1 MGLMLLVSACA
12 SEPQPLP
19 QPKETYP
26 YGMTEKEWNEL
37 SIKDKARIRRD
48 FYFYE
53 KGTISFVDPQMEV
66 EGKKKLFPTIFAVR
80 PRRPDQLSKNKKKPL
95 IRAVFYFI
103 RRVAYFLPNGR
114 PADKTRFP
122 LSGFRPRFSGR
133 HRPAH
138 MKSGEPVSKS
148 RSRRSLHTR
157 LSDNC

>member
-1 MGLMLLVSACA
+1 MKKLLAMGLMLFVSACA

-66 EGKKKLFPTIFAVR
+66 EGKKRSCSLQYSQSGLGAQTNCRKIKKAAHPSGFFTYS
-80 PRRPDQLSKNKKKPL
+80 PRR
-95 IRAVFYFI
+95 I
-103 RRVAYFLPNGR
+103 
-114 PADKTRFP
+114 
-122 LSGFRPRFSGR
+122 FS
-133 HRPAH
+133 
-138 MKSGEPVSKS
+138 SQ
-148 RSRRSLHTR
+148 RSA
-157 LSDNC
+157 C

>member
-66 EGKKKLFPTIFAVR
+66 EGKKKLFLTTFAVR
-80 PRRPDQLSKNKKKPL
+80 LRRQNQLSKNKKAAHPSGFL
-95 IRAVFYFI
+95 FI

-114 PADKTRFP
+114 PADKMRFP

-133 HRPAH
+133 RRPAR

>member
-1 MGLMLLVSACA
+1 MKKLLAMGLMLLVSACA

-66 EGKKKLFPTIFAVR
+66 EGKKKLFLTTFAVR
-80 PRRPDQLSKNKKKPL
+80 LRRPNQLSKNKK
-95 IRAVFYFI
+95 
-103 RRVAYFLPNGR
+103 
-114 PADKTRFP
+114 
-122 LSGFRPRFSGR
+122 
-133 HRPAH
+133 
-138 MKSGEPVSKS
+138 S
-148 RSRRSLHTR
+148 RSSERFFIYSPRRIFSSQR
-157 LSDNC
+157 SAC